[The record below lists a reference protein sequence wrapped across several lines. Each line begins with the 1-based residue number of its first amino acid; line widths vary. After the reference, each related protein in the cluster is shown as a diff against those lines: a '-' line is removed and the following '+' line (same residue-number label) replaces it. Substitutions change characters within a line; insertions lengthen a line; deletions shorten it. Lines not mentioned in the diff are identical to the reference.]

1 MVKIAISICD
11 PLHLPNHGCKHVRK
25 KNGMVQWHDATLK
38 AARIFCIMSRPG
50 SPTHDLTT
58 TSGMVAA
65 VITLLSIAIG
75 GLVHLATVC
84 TSFVFINS
92 ATHGRSMW
100 CPEGA
105 GFDYVHL
112 GTVLASRSS
121 LLALVSW
128 ALGSVW
134 VLEQPST
141 SCMLYLP
148 SWQSVIKYFQDRS
161 NEGWPQALVLR
172 NAICMAAFRGPT
184 LKPTALWSTESLD
197 LLMNMPVP
205 PKTNRPPAQA
215 PVSYVS
221 LSKF

>member
-1 MVKIAISICD
+1 MKIANSICD
-11 PLHLPNHGCKHVRK
+11 PLHLPNHGCEHVGK
-25 KNGMVQWHDATLK
+25 KNRMVQWDDATLK
-38 AARIFCIMSRPG
+38 ACPDLLVMSHQG
-50 SPTHDLTT
+50 SLTHDLTT

-65 VITLLSIAIG
+65 VIALLSIVIG

-92 ATHGRSMW
+92 GTHGRSMW

-105 GFDYVHL
+105 GLDYVHL

-121 LLALVSW
+121 LLALVGW

-141 SCMLYLP
+141 SCMLFLP

-161 NEGWPQALVLR
+161 NEGWPHALVLR
-172 NAICMAAFRGPT
+172 NAICMAAFRGSS

-205 PKTNRPPAQA
+205 PKSDRPPAQA
-215 PVSYVS
+215 PVSYV
-221 LSKF
+221 